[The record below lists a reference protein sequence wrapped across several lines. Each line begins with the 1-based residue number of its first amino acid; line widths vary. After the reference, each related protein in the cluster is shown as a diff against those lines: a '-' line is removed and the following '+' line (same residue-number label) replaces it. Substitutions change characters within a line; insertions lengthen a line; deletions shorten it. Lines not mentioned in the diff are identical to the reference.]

1 MPIAYETI
9 AARSVERLAALS
21 DGLFAIA
28 MTLLIIDL
36 HTPVADAIH
45 SEAAL
50 VQSLLHLTPQ
60 IVMYLIG
67 FMTLGIFWI
76 AQQSQINAF
85 LRVDRDLTWIHLGF
99 LAAIALMPFSTA
111 LLAHFIT
118 YRIALVIY
126 WINMLL
132 CGIGLYASWT
142 YASRHALLKP
152 DLPPEMSA
160 ITKRRIVIY
169 QLAYLACVVLSVI
182 NTYWSIAGL
191 FLLQLDSAIA
201 PRMRLAA
208 WWRRRKAEP
217 SPAPS
222 SGP

>member
-1 MPIAYETI
+1 MPVAYEKI
-9 AARSVERLAALS
+9 AARNVERLAALS

-36 HTPVADAIH
+36 HTPAAEAIRAEADLLQA
-45 SEAAL
+45 
-50 VQSLLHLTPQ
+50 LLHLMPQ
-60 IVMYLIG
+60 IVMYFIG

-76 AQQSQINAF
+76 AQQSQIDAF
-85 LRVDRDLTWIHLGF
+85 ERVDRDLTWIHLGF

-118 YRIALVIY
+118 YRVALVIY

-132 CGIGLYASWT
+132 CGIGLYASWS
-142 YASRHALLKP
+142 YASRAGLLKGDVEP
-152 DLPPEMSA
+152 AMSA
-160 ITKRRIVIY
+160 LTRRRIIVY
-169 QLAYLACVVLSVI
+169 QLAYLVCVLLSLI

-201 PRMRLAA
+201 PRMRIAR
-208 WWRRRKAEP
+208 WWNRSTSA
-217 SPAPS
+217 
-222 SGP
+222 

>member
-1 MPIAYETI
+1 MPMGYERIAGQN
-9 AARSVERLAALS
+9 VDRLAALS

-36 HTPVADAIH
+36 HTPVAEAIR
-45 SEAAL
+45 SEAELLRA
-50 VQSLLHLTPQ
+50 LLHLMPQ
-60 IVMYLIG
+60 IVMYFIG

-76 AQQSQINAF
+76 AQQSQTDAF
-85 LRVDRDLTWIHLGF
+85 SHVDRDLTWIHLGF
-99 LAAIALMPFSTA
+99 LAAVALMPFSTA

-132 CGIGLYASWT
+132 CGIGLYASWS
-142 YASRHALLKP
+142 YASRHGLLRP
-152 DLPPEMSA
+152 DLQPEISTV
-160 ITKRRIVIY
+160 TKRRIVVY
-169 QLAYLACVVLSVI
+169 QLAYLVCVLLSAI
-182 NTYWSIAGL
+182 NTYWSIGGL

-208 WWRRRKAEP
+208 WWRRRKAA
-217 SPAPS
+217 S
-222 SGP
+222 

>member
-1 MPIAYETI
+1 MAYERI
-9 AARSVERLAALS
+9 AGQNVDRLAALS

-36 HTPVADAIH
+36 HTPVAEAIR
-45 SEAAL
+45 SEAELLRA
-50 VQSLLHLTPQ
+50 LLHLMPQ
-60 IVMYLIG
+60 IVMYSIG

-76 AQQSQINAF
+76 AQQSQIDAF
-85 LRVDRDLTWIHLGF
+85 SHVDRDLTWIHLGF
-99 LAAIALMPFSTA
+99 LAAVALMPFSTA

-118 YRIALVIY
+118 YRTALVVY

-132 CGIGLYASWT
+132 CGIGLYASWS
-142 YASRHALLKP
+142 YARRHGLLKP
-152 DLPPEMSA
+152 DLQPEISA
-160 ITKRRIVIY
+160 ITKRRIVVY
-169 QLAYLACVVLSVI
+169 QLAYLACVLLSAI

-208 WWRRRKAEP
+208 WWRRRKAA
-217 SPAPS
+217 S
-222 SGP
+222 

>member
-1 MPIAYETI
+1 MPVAYEKI
-9 AARSVERLAALS
+9 AARNVERLAALS

-36 HTPVADAIH
+36 HTPVAEAIH
-45 SEAAL
+45 SEAELL
-50 VQSLLHLTPQ
+50 VSLQHLTPQ

-76 AQQSQINAF
+76 AQQSQIDAF
-85 LRVDRDLTWIHLGF
+85 ERVDRDLTWIHLGF

-118 YRIALVIY
+118 YRVALAIY

-132 CGIGLYASWT
+132 CGIGLYASWS
-142 YASRHALLKP
+142 YASRAGLLKAELDP
-152 DLPPEMSA
+152 AMSV
-160 ITKRRIVIY
+160 TTRRRIIIY
-169 QLAYLACVVLSVI
+169 QLAYLACVLLSAI

-201 PRMRLAA
+201 PRMRIAR
-208 WWRRRKAEP
+208 WWNKRKSA
-217 SPAPS
+217 
-222 SGP
+222 GG

>member
-1 MPIAYETI
+1 MPVAYEKI
-9 AARSVERLAALS
+9 AARNVERLAALS

-36 HTPVADAIH
+36 HTPAAEAIR
-45 SEAAL
+45 SEAD
-50 VQSLLHLTPQ
+50 LLHSLHHLMPQ
-60 IVMYLIG
+60 IVMYFIG

-76 AQQSQINAF
+76 AQQSQIDAF

-118 YRIALVIY
+118 YRLALVIY

-132 CGIGLYASWT
+132 CGIGLYASWS
-142 YASRHALLKP
+142 YASRSGLLKSDVDP
-152 DLPPEMSA
+152 AMSA
-160 ITKRRIVIY
+160 LTRRRIVVY
-169 QLAYLACVVLSVI
+169 QLAYLVCVLLSVI

-201 PRMRLAA
+201 PRMRLAR
-208 WWRRRKAEP
+208 WWNKGG
-217 SPAPS
+217 
-222 SGP
+222 GPG

>member
-1 MPIAYETI
+1 MPMGYERIAGQN
-9 AARSVERLAALS
+9 VDRLAALS

-36 HTPVADAIH
+36 HTPVAEAIR
-45 SEAAL
+45 SEAELLHA
-50 VQSLLHLTPQ
+50 LLHLMPQ
-60 IVMYLIG
+60 IVMYFIG

-76 AQQSQINAF
+76 AQQSQVDAF
-85 LRVDRDLTWIHLGF
+85 THVDRDLTWIHLGF
-99 LAAIALMPFSTA
+99 LAAVALMPFSTA

-132 CGIGLYASWT
+132 CGIGLYASWS
-142 YASRHALLKP
+142 YASRQGLLKP
-152 DLPPEMSA
+152 DLKPEISA
-160 ITKRRIVIY
+160 ITKRRIVVY
-169 QLAYLACVVLSVI
+169 QLAYLACVLLSAI
-182 NTYWSIAGL
+182 NTYWSIGGL

-208 WWRRRKAEP
+208 WWRRRKA
-217 SPAPS
+217 
-222 SGP
+222 GP

>member
-1 MPIAYETI
+1 MPIAYEKI
-9 AARSVERLAALS
+9 AAQNVDRLAALS

-36 HTPVADAIH
+36 HTPVATAIH
-45 SEAAL
+45 SETELLNA
-50 VQSLLHLTPQ
+50 LLHLMPQ
-60 IVMYLIG
+60 IVMYSIG

-76 AQQSQINAF
+76 AQQSQIDAF

-99 LAAIALMPFSTA
+99 LAAVALMPFSTA

-118 YRIALVIY
+118 YRTALVIY

-132 CGIGLYASWT
+132 CGIGLYASWS
-142 YASRHALLKP
+142 YASHHDLLKP
-152 DLPPEMSA
+152 DLPSEMSA
-160 ITKRRIVIY
+160 LTRRRIVVY
-169 QLAYLACVVLSVI
+169 QLAYLVCVLLSVI

-201 PRMRLAA
+201 PRMRLAR
-208 WWRRRKAEP
+208 WWGRGK
-217 SPAPS
+217 
-222 SGP
+222 

>member
-1 MPIAYETI
+1 MPVAYEKI
-9 AARSVERLAALS
+9 AARNVERLAALS

-36 HTPVADAIH
+36 HTPAAEALH
-45 SEAAL
+45 SEAELLHAL
-50 VQSLLHLTPQ
+50 AHLTPQ

-76 AQQSQINAF
+76 AQQSQIDAF
-85 LRVDRDLTWIHLGF
+85 ARVDRDLTWIHLGF
-99 LAAIALMPFSTA
+99 LAAVALMPFSTA

-118 YRIALVIY
+118 YRLALVIY

-132 CGIGLYASWT
+132 CGIGLYGSWS
-142 YASRHALLKP
+142 YASRAELLK
-152 DLPPEMSA
+152 DDVDAGMSA
-160 ITKRRIVIY
+160 TTRRRIVVY
-169 QLAYLACVVLSVI
+169 QLAYIVCVLLSVI

-201 PRMRLAA
+201 PRMRLAR
-208 WWRRRKAEP
+208 WWHKGA
-217 SPAPS
+217 
-222 SGP
+222 

>member
-1 MPIAYETI
+1 MPLAYEKI
-9 AARSVERLAALS
+9 AARNVERLAALS

-36 HTPVADAIH
+36 HTPAAEAIR
-45 SEAAL
+45 SEADL
-50 VQSLLHLTPQ
+50 FHSLLHLAPQ

-76 AQQSQINAF
+76 AQQAQIDSF
-85 LRVDRDLTWIHLGF
+85 ERVDRDLTWINLGF
-99 LAAIALMPFSTA
+99 LAAVALMPFSTA

-118 YRIALVIY
+118 YRVALVIY

-132 CGIGLYASWT
+132 CGVGLYASWS
-142 YASRHALLKP
+142 YASRAGLLKP
-152 DLPPEMSA
+152 EVPPEMSA
-160 ITKRRIVIY
+160 TTKRRIIGY
-169 QLAYLACVVLSVI
+169 QLAYLACVLMSAI

-201 PRMRLAA
+201 PRMRLA
-208 WWRRRKAEP
+208 RRWNR
-217 SPAPS
+217 
-222 SGP
+222 SGKS